1 MGYRSTS
8 IKSKWVKTKW
18 LLASGATRRYVPKT
32 RLFNRSNLSSMI
44 SQYSTVYFKPTG
56 GTGGKN
62 IIRIRKQSGGYQAQ
76 LNYSKSRMSS
86 LDSLY
91 THLRRHSRG
100 RSYLL
105 QRGIHLATARGRKFD
120 IRVVVQKSK
129 GGSWKSTALFTKV
142 GKPGKVTTNYHQGGR
157 LGSFRSTLARAGYGR
172 SSINQKEAQL
182 KRLGRSVGRVFS
194 KRAGGFHELGLDVAL
209 DTKRRTWILEVNTR
223 PHFKAMKH
231 SNRSMHRRVLYYAK
245 KYGRK
250 K

>member
-18 LLASGATRRYVPKT
+18 LVASSSTRRYVPKT

-44 SQYSTVYFKPTG
+44 SQYSTVFFKPTG

-62 IIRIRKQSGGYQAQ
+62 IIRIRKQGGGYQTQ
-76 LNYSKSRMSS
+76 LNYAKNRMSS
-86 LDSLY
+86 LDALY
-91 THLRRHSRG
+91 KHLSRHARG

-105 QRGIHLATARGRKFD
+105 QRGIYLATARGRKFD

-129 GGSWKSTALFTKV
+129 GGSWKSTALFMKL

-157 LGSFRSTLARAGYGR
+157 LGGFRTTLSRAGYGR
-172 SSINQKEAQL
+172 SAINQKEAQL

-194 KRAGGFHELGLDVAL
+194 RHAGGFRELGLDVAL
-209 DTKRRTWILEVNTR
+209 DNKRRTWILEVNTR
-223 PHFKAMKH
+223 PHFSAMKH
-231 SNRSMHRRVLYYAK
+231 SNRSLHRKVLSYAK
-245 KYGRK
+245 KYGRRK
-250 K
+250 

>member
-18 LLASGATRRYVPKT
+18 LLASNTTRRYVPKT

-56 GTGGKN
+56 GTGGQN
-62 IIRIRKQSGGYQAQ
+62 IIRIRRQGSGYQAHY
-76 LNYSKSRMSS
+76 NYSKSKLSS

-91 THLRRHSRG
+91 KHLRRHSRG

-105 QRGIHLATARGRKFD
+105 QRGIKLATCEGRSFD

-129 GGSWKSTALFTKV
+129 RGPWKSTALLMKI
-142 GKPGKVTTNYHQGGR
+142 GKRGKVTTNYHQGGK
-157 LGSFRSTLARAGYGR
+157 LGGFRSTLASAGYGKTV
-172 SSINQKEAQL
+172 INRKEAQL
-182 KRLGRSVGRVFS
+182 KRLGRSVGKVFS
-194 KRAGGFHELGLDVAL
+194 RRVGGFHELGLDVAL
-209 DTKRRTWILEVNTR
+209 DNKRRIWIIEVNTR
-223 PHFKAMKH
+223 PHFTAIKH
-231 SNRSMHRRVLYYAK
+231 SNRSMHRRVMYYAK